1 MNCMA
6 DAEERP
12 CAAGTERRNMADRR
26 RRRRKKRTRTAGC
39 LCVLAVLVGIGAF
52 AAYALPWAGHELSGM
67 LRNVM
72 GRAAEE
78 TVNAVS
84 EQGADFPELTVTV
97 EEVEGDFYYQQLG
110 KEEQTVYR
118 ELLQG
123 VQGMEECILLHA
135 GRDDQPAKVY
145 EYLLYDRPELF
156 WCDGSSRMTVYD
168 SYTEFYPGYTCTA
181 QVRDQR
187 QSEIDAAAEACIGG
201 IDAGASEYDRIKY
214 VFEYIVNTVDY
225 DEDAPDN
232 QNIYSALVGKRSVCA
247 GYSRAAQYLLERLG
261 IETIYVVGSIEDQ
274 GAHAWNIVSC
284 DGKYYQMDV
293 TFADPVFYSA
303 ESGEKLPENVI
314 NYDFLCCTDRE
325 IAADH
330 EQSTEV
336 PYPVCD
342 QDDLNYYRMN
352 GMYYDS
358 FDSQILLSAM
368 NSSIYAG
375 EEMFVC
381 KFSGADVYA
390 QARDAMIG
398 GLYPRAAQNL
408 ASAYGLSSVKYT
420 YIEDESH
427 CKMIVFWSYEES

>member
-1 MNCMA
+1 
-6 DAEERP
+6 
-12 CAAGTERRNMADRR
+12 MADRR
-26 RRRRKKRTRTAGC
+26 RRRKRKRARTAGC
-39 LCVLAVLVGIGAF
+39 LCALAVLTGAGAM
-52 AAYALPWAGHELSGM
+52 AAYALPWAQAELGGM
-67 LRNVM
+67 LKKIAGKAV
-72 GRAAEE
+72 EE

-84 EQGADFPELTVTV
+84 ERGADFPELTVTV
-97 EEVEGDFYYQQLG
+97 EEVEGDFYYQQLS
-110 KEEQTVYR
+110 EAEQTVYR

-123 VQGMEECILLHA
+123 VQDMEECVLLHA

-181 QVRDQR
+181 QVREQR
-187 QSEIDAAAEACIGG
+187 QAEIDAAAEECISGT
-201 IDAGASEYDRIKY
+201 DAGASEYERIKY

-225 DEDAPDN
+225 DENAPDN
-232 QNIYSALVGKRSVCA
+232 QNIYSALVGESSVCA
-247 GYSRAAQYLLERLG
+247 GYSRTAQYLLGKLG
-261 IETIYVVGSIEDQ
+261 IEAIYVVDSVEGQ

-314 NYDFLCCTDRE
+314 NYDFLCCTDQE

-330 EQSTEV
+330 VQSSEV

-342 QDDLNYYRMN
+342 RDDLNYYRLN

-358 FDSQILLSAM
+358 FDAQILLSAM

-381 KFSGADVYA
+381 KFSDAGVYG
-390 QARDAMIG
+390 QAREVLIND
-398 GLYPRAAQNL
+398 LFPKAAQNL

-420 YIEDESH
+420 YVEDEEH
-427 CKMIVFWSYEES
+427 YKVTVFWNYEGN

>member
-1 MNCMA
+1 MA
-6 DAEERP
+6 DAKERSRVTG
-12 CAAGTERRNMADRR
+12 AERRSMADRR
-26 RRRRKKRTRTAGC
+26 RRKRGKRTRAAGC
-39 LCVLAVLVGIGAF
+39 ICALAVMAGLGAF
-52 AAYALPWAGHELSGM
+52 TAYALPWAYNEFGGM
-67 LRNVM
+67 LKSVI
-72 GRAAEE
+72 GKAAEE
-78 TVNAVS
+78 TVNAVA

-110 KEEQTVYR
+110 EEEQTVYR

-123 VQGMEECILLHA
+123 VQGMEECVLLHA
-135 GRDDQPAKVY
+135 GRDDRPAKVY

-181 QVRDQR
+181 EIREQR
-187 QSEIDAAAEACIGG
+187 QTEIDSAAEACVGG
-201 IDAGASEYDRIKY
+201 ADAGASEYDRIKY

-225 DEDAPDN
+225 DENAPDN
-232 QNIYSALVGKRSVCA
+232 QNIYSALVGKSSVCA
-247 GYSRAAQYLLERLG
+247 GYSRAAQYLLGKLG
-261 IETIYVVGSIEDQ
+261 IETIYVVGSVEDQ

-314 NYDFLCCTDRE
+314 NYDFLCCTDKE

-330 EQSTEV
+330 VQSTEV
-336 PYPVCD
+336 SYPVCD
-342 QDDLNYYRMN
+342 QDDLNYYRIN

-358 FDSQILLSAM
+358 FDPQILLSAM

-390 QARDAMIG
+390 QARDSMIDD
-398 GLYPRAAQNL
+398 LFPRAAQNL

-420 YIEDESH
+420 YVEDETH
-427 CKMIVFWSYEES
+427 YKITVFWNYE

>member
-1 MNCMA
+1 
-6 DAEERP
+6 
-12 CAAGTERRNMADRR
+12 MADRR
-26 RRRRKKRTRTAGC
+26 RRRKRKRARTAGC
-39 LCVLAVLVGIGAF
+39 LCALAVLTGAGAM
-52 AAYALPWAGHELSGM
+52 AAYALPWAQAELGGM
-67 LRNVM
+67 LKKIAGKAV
-72 GRAAEE
+72 EE

-84 EQGADFPELTVTV
+84 ERGADFPELTVTV
-97 EEVEGDFYYQQLG
+97 EEVEGDFYYQQLSE
-110 KEEQTVYR
+110 EEQTVYR

-123 VQGMEECILLHA
+123 VQDMEECVLLHA

-145 EYLLYDRPELF
+145 EYLLYDRSELF

-181 QVRDQR
+181 DIRDQR
-187 QSEIDAAAEACIGG
+187 QAEIDAAVEACIGG
-201 IDAGASEYDRIKY
+201 ADAGAPEYDRIKY

-247 GYSRAAQYLLERLG
+247 GYSRAAQYLLGKLG
-261 IETIYVVGSIEDQ
+261 IETIYVVGTVEEQ
-274 GAHAWNIVSC
+274 GAHAWNIVNC

-314 NYDFLCCTDRE
+314 NYDFLCCTDQE

-330 EQSTEV
+330 VQSSEV

-342 QDDLNYYRMN
+342 RDDLNYYRLN

-358 FDSQILLSAM
+358 FDAQILLSAM
-368 NSSIYAG
+368 NSSIYSG

-381 KFSGADVYA
+381 KFSDADVYG
-390 QARDAMIG
+390 QAREALIND
-398 GLYPRAAQNL
+398 LFPKAAQNL

-420 YIEDESH
+420 YVEDEEH
-427 CKMIVFWSYEES
+427 YKVTVFWNYEGN

>member
-1 MNCMA
+1 
-6 DAEERP
+6 
-12 CAAGTERRNMADRR
+12 MADRR
-26 RRRRKKRTRTAGC
+26 RRRKRKRARTAGC
-39 LCVLAVLVGIGAF
+39 LCALAVLTGAGAM
-52 AAYALPWAGHELSGM
+52 AAYALPWAQAELGGM
-67 LRNVM
+67 LKKIAGKAV
-72 GRAAEE
+72 EE

-84 EQGADFPELTVTV
+84 ERGADFPELTVTV
-97 EEVEGDFYYQQLG
+97 EEVEGDFYYQQLS
-110 KEEQTVYR
+110 EAEQTVYR

-123 VQGMEECILLHA
+123 VQDMEECVLLHA

-181 QVRDQR
+181 QVREQR
-187 QSEIDAAAEACIGG
+187 QAEIDAAAEECISGT
-201 IDAGASEYDRIKY
+201 DAGASEYERIKY

-225 DEDAPDN
+225 DENAPDN
-232 QNIYSALVGKRSVCA
+232 QNIYSALVGESSVCA
-247 GYSRAAQYLLERLG
+247 GYSRTAQYLLGKLG
-261 IETIYVVGSIEDQ
+261 IEAIYVVGSVEGQ
-274 GAHAWNIVSC
+274 GAHAWNIVNC

-314 NYDFLCCTDRE
+314 NYDFLCCTDQE

-330 EQSTEV
+330 VQSSEV

-342 QDDLNYYRMN
+342 RDDLNYYRLN

-358 FDSQILLSAM
+358 FDAQILLSAM

-381 KFSGADVYA
+381 KFSDAGVYG
-390 QARDAMIG
+390 QAREVLIND
-398 GLYPRAAQNL
+398 LFPKAAQNL

-420 YIEDESH
+420 YVEDEEH
-427 CKMIVFWSYEES
+427 YKVTVFWNYEGN

>member
-1 MNCMA
+1 
-6 DAEERP
+6 
-12 CAAGTERRNMADRR
+12 MADRR
-26 RRRRKKRTRTAGC
+26 RRRRRKRTGAAGC
-39 LCVLAVLVGIGAF
+39 LCVLALLTGVGAL
-52 AAYALPWAGHELSGM
+52 ASYAVPWAGAELGGM
-67 LRNVM
+67 LK
-72 GRAAEE
+72 RAAGKAVEE

-84 EQGADFPELTVTV
+84 EQGADFPELTVTI
-97 EEVEGDFYYQQLG
+97 EEVEGDFYYQQLAE
-110 KEEQTVYR
+110 EEQTVYR

-123 VQGMEECILLHA
+123 VQDMEECILLHA

-181 QVRDQR
+181 QVREQR
-187 QSEIDAAAEACIGG
+187 QAEIDAAAEECISGT
-201 IDAGASEYDRIKY
+201 DAGASEYERIKY

-225 DEDAPDN
+225 DENAPDN
-232 QNIYSALVGKRSVCA
+232 QNIYSALVGESSVCA
-247 GYSRAAQYLLERLG
+247 GYSRTAQYLLGKLG
-261 IETIYVVGSIEDQ
+261 IEAIYVVGSVEGQ
-274 GAHAWNIVSC
+274 GAHAWNIVCC
-284 DGKYYQMDV
+284 DGRYYQMDV

-314 NYDFLCCTDRE
+314 NYDFLCCTDQE

-330 EQSTEV
+330 VQSSEV

-342 QDDLNYYRMN
+342 RDDLNYYRLN

-358 FDSQILLSAM
+358 FDAQILLSAM

-381 KFSGADVYA
+381 KFSDAGVYG
-390 QARDAMIG
+390 QAREVLIND
-398 GLYPRAAQNL
+398 LFPKAAQNL

-420 YIEDESH
+420 YVEDEDH
-427 CKMIVFWSYEES
+427 YKVTVFWNYEAN